1 MKFSIYQS
9 SRQGGRRYNQDRVA
23 YSYSK
28 ESLLMVVADG
38 MGGHFHGEIAAQMTV
53 QLVAEMFQKQAH
65 PMLRD
70 PLFFLDQAMHAV
82 HEAISEYSAENE
94 LLESPRTTCVAAVI
108 QRDMAYW
115 AHVGDSRLY
124 FFRKG
129 RLVQRTQDHSRV
141 QQLFEQGHIT
151 EAQMITHPERNKIY
165 NCLGGMVSPEV
176 ELSRRTPIEPG
187 DILMLCS
194 DGLWGSL
201 SVNEIGAILNT
212 YPLDQAIPELMDHA
226 EFRGGQDGDNLSA
239 IAMTWGGQGSNQS
252 AGRVSTEMMSLDS
265 FTTQLD
271 VLSVLRDAPGA
282 APVSDED
289 IEKAIAEIQAAIK
302 KYSK

>member
-1 MKFSIYQS
+1 
-9 SRQGGRRYNQDRVA
+9 
-23 YSYSK
+23 
-28 ESLLMVVADG
+28 
-38 MGGHFHGEIAAQMTV
+38 
-53 QLVAEMFQKQAH
+53 
-65 PMLRD
+65 
-70 PLFFLDQAMHAV
+70 
-82 HEAISEYSAENE
+82 
-94 LLESPRTTCVAAVI
+94 
-108 QRDMAYW
+108 MAYW

-124 FFRKG
+124 FFRHG
-129 RLVQRTQDHSRV
+129 RLVTRTQDHSRL

-151 EAQMITHPERNKIY
+151 EAQMITHPDRNKIY
-165 NCLGGMVSPEV
+165 NCLGGMMPPEV
-176 ELSRRTPIEPG
+176 ELSRRMSIEAG

-201 SVNEIGAILNT
+201 SVNEIGSILNT

-239 IAMTWGGQGSNQS
+239 IAMTWGGQGSAQS
-252 AGRVSTEMMSLDS
+252 AGRVSTEMMPLDS

-289 IEKAIAEIQAAIK
+289 IEKAIAEIQAAIQ